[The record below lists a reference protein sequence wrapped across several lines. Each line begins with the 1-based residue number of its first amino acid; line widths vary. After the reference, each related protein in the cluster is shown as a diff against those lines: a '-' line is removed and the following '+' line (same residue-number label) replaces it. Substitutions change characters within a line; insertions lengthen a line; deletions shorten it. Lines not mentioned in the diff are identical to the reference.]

1 MAVHTRLTKREISDI
16 LRVYRIGNLLNFSGI
31 QEGIENTNYK
41 IKTTNNYYILTIFEE
56 RVNKKNLPFFLNLM
70 LNNKPLLLNLI
81 LFVSFVALISA
92 FFIEYV
98 LGHQPCNLCILERI
112 PYLLAI
118 VIILLNYK
126 FSQFE
131 KLFLVLLIIVFFTA
145 TIMSVYHFGIEQ
157 GFIEESLVCD
167 LKDGSGATSKEAILK
182 QLQEQKVS
190 CKDVTFKIFG
200 LSLTTYNIVISVLIT
215 INTLKIYLNDAKSN

>member
-1 MAVHTRLTKREISDI
+1 
-16 LRVYRIGNLLNFSGI
+16 
-31 QEGIENTNYK
+31 
-41 IKTTNNYYILTIFEE
+41 
-56 RVNKKNLPFFLNLM
+56 M
-70 LNNKPLLLNLI
+70 LNNKSLFLNLI
-81 LFVSFVALISA
+81 LLVSFVALMSA
-92 FFIEYV
+92 FFIEYI

-112 PYLLAI
+112 PYVIAI

-131 KLFLVLLIIVFFTA
+131 KIFLVLLVIVFLTA
-145 TIMSVYHFGIEQ
+145 TILSVYHFGIEQ

-167 LKDGSGATSKEAILK
+167 LKNGSEVTSKEEILK

-200 LSLTTYNIVISVLIT
+200 LSLTTYNIVISILIT
-215 INTLKIYLNDAKSN
+215 INTLKIYLNYAKSK

>member
-1 MAVHTRLTKREISDI
+1 
-16 LRVYRIGNLLNFSGI
+16 
-31 QEGIENTNYK
+31 
-41 IKTTNNYYILTIFEE
+41 
-56 RVNKKNLPFFLNLM
+56 M
-70 LNNKPLLLNLI
+70 LNNKSLLLNLI

-112 PYLLAI
+112 PYVIAI

-131 KLFLVLLIIVFFTA
+131 KIFLVLLVIVFLTA
-145 TIMSVYHFGIEQ
+145 TILSVYHFGIEQ

-167 LKDGSGATSKEAILK
+167 LKNGSEATSKEEILK
-182 QLQEQKVS
+182 QMQEQKVS

-200 LSLTTYNIVISVLIT
+200 LSLTTYNIVISILIT
-215 INTLKIYLNDAKSN
+215 INALKIYLNYAKSK

>member
-1 MAVHTRLTKREISDI
+1 
-16 LRVYRIGNLLNFSGI
+16 
-31 QEGIENTNYK
+31 
-41 IKTTNNYYILTIFEE
+41 
-56 RVNKKNLPFFLNLM
+56 M
-70 LNNKPLLLNLI
+70 LNNKSLLLNLI

-112 PYLLAI
+112 PYVVAI

-126 FSQFE
+126 FYQFE
-131 KLFLVLLIIVFFTA
+131 KLFLLLLIIVFFTA
-145 TIMSVYHFGIEQ
+145 TILSVYHFSIEQ

-167 LKDGSGATSKEAILK
+167 LKNGSGVTSKEEILK

-200 LSLTTYNIVISVLIT
+200 LSLTTYNIVISILIT
-215 INTLKIYLNDAKSN
+215 INTLKIYLNYAKSK

>member
-1 MAVHTRLTKREISDI
+1 
-16 LRVYRIGNLLNFSGI
+16 
-31 QEGIENTNYK
+31 
-41 IKTTNNYYILTIFEE
+41 
-56 RVNKKNLPFFLNLM
+56 M
-70 LNNKPLLLNLI
+70 LNNKSLFLNLI
-81 LFVSFVALISA
+81 LFVSFVALMSA

-112 PYLLAI
+112 PYVIAI

-131 KLFLVLLIIVFFTA
+131 KIFLVLLIIVFLTA
-145 TIMSVYHFGIEQ
+145 TILSVYHFGIEQ

-167 LKDGSGATSKEAILK
+167 LKNNSGVTSKEEILK

-200 LSLTTYNIVISVLIT
+200 LSLTTYNIVISILIT
-215 INTLKIYLNDAKSN
+215 INTLKIYLNYAKSK

>member
-1 MAVHTRLTKREISDI
+1 
-16 LRVYRIGNLLNFSGI
+16 
-31 QEGIENTNYK
+31 
-41 IKTTNNYYILTIFEE
+41 
-56 RVNKKNLPFFLNLM
+56 M
-70 LNNKPLLLNLI
+70 LNNKSLLLNLI
-81 LFVSFVALISA
+81 LLVSFVALISA

-112 PYLLAI
+112 PYVIAI

-131 KLFLVLLIIVFFTA
+131 KIFLVLLVIVFLTA
-145 TIMSVYHFGIEQ
+145 TILSIYHFGIEQ

-167 LKDGSGATSKEAILK
+167 LKNGSETTSKEEILK

-200 LSLTTYNIVISVLIT
+200 LSLTTYNIVISILIT
-215 INTLKIYLNDAKSN
+215 INALKIYLNYAKSK

>member
-1 MAVHTRLTKREISDI
+1 
-16 LRVYRIGNLLNFSGI
+16 
-31 QEGIENTNYK
+31 
-41 IKTTNNYYILTIFEE
+41 
-56 RVNKKNLPFFLNLM
+56 M
-70 LNNKPLLLNLI
+70 LNNKTLFLNLI
-81 LFVSFVALISA
+81 LFVSFVALMSA

-112 PYLLAI
+112 PYVVAI

-131 KLFLVLLIIVFFTA
+131 KIFLVLLVIVFLTA
-145 TIMSVYHFGIEQ
+145 TILSVYHFGIEQ

-167 LKDGSGATSKEAILK
+167 LKNGSEVTSKEEILK

-200 LSLTTYNIVISVLIT
+200 LSLTTYNIVISILIT
-215 INTLKIYLNDAKSN
+215 INALKIYLNYAKSK

>member
-1 MAVHTRLTKREISDI
+1 
-16 LRVYRIGNLLNFSGI
+16 
-31 QEGIENTNYK
+31 
-41 IKTTNNYYILTIFEE
+41 
-56 RVNKKNLPFFLNLM
+56 M
-70 LNNKPLLLNLI
+70 LNNKSLFLNLI
-81 LFVSFVALISA
+81 LFVSFVALLSA

-112 PYLLAI
+112 PYVIAI

-131 KLFLVLLIIVFFTA
+131 KIFLVLLVIVFLTA
-145 TIMSVYHFGIEQ
+145 TILSAYHFGIEQ

-167 LKDGSGATSKEAILK
+167 LKNGSKATSKEEILK

-200 LSLTTYNIVISVLIT
+200 LSLTTYNIVISILIT
-215 INTLKIYLNDAKSN
+215 INTLKIYLNYAKSK